1 MRIILILI
9 VGILAGCNSVKKTM
23 GLIQESPDEYTV
35 MTYKKMA
42 VPDGIY
48 LPDPSQDMAI
58 GKGVP
63 PTEDTKELFVDTQPK
78 KSKTQDSQ
86 AEQALL
92 KHLPVQPQS
101 NIRTLVNKD
110 NKKPDH
116 WGDQL
121 LFWQKQAKGKPLDA
135 TAEAERLKIKNE
147 TVSSGS

>member
-9 VGILAGCNSVKKTM
+9 VGILAGCDNVKRTM
-23 GLIQESPDEYTV
+23 GIIQESPDEYAV
-35 MTYKKMA
+35 MPQRKLI
-42 VPDGIY
+42 VPDKIHI
-48 LPDPSQDMAI
+48 PEPNQDMHLAATL
-58 GKGVP
+58 P
-63 PTEDTKELFVDTQPK
+63 ATEDTKALFVEVPQKAP
-78 KSKTQDSQ
+78 SQDAK

-92 KHLPVQPQS
+92 KHLPTQPQS

-110 NKKPDH
+110 NKKPEH

-121 LFWQKQAKGKPLDA
+121 LFWQKQVKGKPLDA

>member
-9 VGILAGCNSVKKTM
+9 VCILAGCNSVKKTM
-23 GLIQESPDEYTV
+23 GFTQESPDEYTV
-35 MTYKKMA
+35 MTYKKME

-48 LPDPSQDMAI
+48 LPDPNQNMPLAQA
-58 GKGVP
+58 VP
-63 PTEDTKELFVDTQPK
+63 PTDDTKELFVEAQPK
-78 KSKTQDSQ
+78 KATTQDAK

-92 KHLPVQPQS
+92 KHLPTQPQS
-101 NIRTLVNKD
+101 DIRALVNKD

-121 LFWQKQAKGKPLDA
+121 LFWQKQVKGKPLDA
-135 TAEAERLKIKNE
+135 AAEAERLKIENE